1 MRVYLRSGANNRAL
15 TFIMTSPVST
25 KRELVDS
32 VTAIYVV
39 GPSSSGKTTLCN
51 ALAKQL
57 GLSDAV
63 YVTEVARTVMREQG
77 FSRADVHKLEM
88 QQAVVNAHVAR
99 DTRAREAAL
108 RVTKLYTSQPAAPRS
123 TLILCDRS
131 AIDALVY
138 AKLTSANDQALLES
152 ASFQTA
158 LASYRV
164 PHATF
169 VLLRPIA
176 DWMHDDGI
184 RSIAEDKEHC
194 FEVFKDTLEELE
206 IKYFEIGDS
215 CRMLEERVAFVRRC
229 AWM

>member
-1 MRVYLRSGANNRAL
+1 MSTQAL
-15 TFIMTSPVST
+15 TQ
-25 KRELVDS
+25 RQLVDS

-39 GPSSSGKTTLCN
+39 GPSSSGKTTLCD

-57 GLSDAV
+57 GLPDDV
-63 YVTEVARTVMREQG
+63 YLTEVARTVMREQG

-88 QQAVVNAHVAR
+88 QQAIVDAHVAR

-108 RVTKLYTSQPAAPRS
+108 RTVQLGTSRPAVPRS

-138 AKLTSANDQALLES
+138 AKLTSANDQALLAS

-158 LASYRV
+158 LASYRRA
-164 PHATF
+164 PHSTF

-176 DWMHDDGI
+176 EWMHDDGI
-184 RSIAEDKEHC
+184 RSIAEDRERC
-194 FEVFKDTLEELE
+194 LEVFRDVLDELG
-206 IKYFEIGDS
+206 IRYFEIGGS

-229 AWM
+229 AWI

>member
-1 MRVYLRSGANNRAL
+1 MS
-15 TFIMTSPVST
+15 ST
-25 KRELVDS
+25 QRQLINS

-39 GPSSSGKTTLCN
+39 GPSSAGKTTLCN
-51 ALAKQL
+51 ALARQL
-57 GLSDAV
+57 GLPNEV

-88 QQAVVNAHVAR
+88 QQAIVDAQIAH
-99 DTRAREAAL
+99 DTQAREAAL
-108 RVTKLYTSQPAAPRS
+108 RLTGSSKQAVPRS

-158 LASYRV
+158 LASYRA
-164 PHATF
+164 PHTVC
-169 VLLRPIA
+169 VLLRPIP

-184 RSIAEDKEHC
+184 RSIAEDRERC
-194 FEVFKDTLEELE
+194 LEVFREVLGDLGIT
-206 IKYFEIGDS
+206 YFEIGDS